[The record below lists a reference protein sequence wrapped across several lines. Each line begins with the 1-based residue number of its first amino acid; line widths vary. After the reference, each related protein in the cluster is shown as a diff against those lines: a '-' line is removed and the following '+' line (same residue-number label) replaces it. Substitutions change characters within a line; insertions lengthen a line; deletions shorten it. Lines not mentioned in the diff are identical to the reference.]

1 VGLDG
6 RGGVLG
12 DEGVSMTDK
21 EWEDG
26 DDSAL
31 YDKGYDDGY
40 RQAIIDRQASKKK
53 LGKLRRET
61 YQAPSKGKG
70 KHSA

>member
-1 VGLDG
+1 
-6 RGGVLG
+6 
-12 DEGVSMTDK
+12 MDK

-26 DDSAL
+26 DDAELENEAYSAGFSEGHEEG
-31 YDKGYDDGY
+31 YDKGYNEGY
-40 RQAIIDRQASKKK
+40 RQAIMDRQASKKK

-61 YQAPSKGKG
+61 YQSPSKRKG